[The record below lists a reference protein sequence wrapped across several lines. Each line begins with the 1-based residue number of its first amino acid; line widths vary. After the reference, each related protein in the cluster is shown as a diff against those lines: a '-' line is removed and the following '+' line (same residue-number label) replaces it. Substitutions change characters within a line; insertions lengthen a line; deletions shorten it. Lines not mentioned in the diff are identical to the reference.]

1 MGYLLLIAVNL
12 LFPIAALGYLVW
24 FFASPRR
31 ALLKNLAAEM
41 SERFAFYPA
50 SAGESFAGCVWLH
63 AASVGEARSAAE
75 IVRRLKA
82 ASPSRKILVTSS
94 TSAGKET
101 ARKELQADMC
111 MLAPLDFYPF
121 CRKLVTVF
129 KPSALLVVE
138 TELWPNMFV
147 CAGRSGVKVCVVNG
161 RLSEKSARG
170 YSLIKPLFRLMAE
183 QAGLICVQTEADAAR
198 YARLGFKPER
208 LLVTGNIKYDLLD
221 KSPARTA
228 DAAELLEKLG
238 WQDAKVLVCGSTHPV
253 EEELFAPLL
262 RRVKERVP
270 GFRLIIAQRHLERKA
285 ALLGLLERERVN
297 YALLSDCLSGKI
309 TAGADCLVIDAMG
322 WLTAFYAAGTAAF
335 VGGTIAPRGGHNLLE
350 PAVLAK
356 PVLFGESFHNTP
368 DVALALLRSGG
379 GLLVTPQNAFD
390 KIASLFLDENSLQ
403 VSGRKAGE
411 TAASFGGAT
420 GKTAAALQKFIN

>member
-1 MGYLLLIAVNL
+1 MGYILLIAVNL
-12 LFPIAALGYLVW
+12 LFPAAALGYLIW

-41 SERFAFYPA
+41 SERFALYPA
-50 SAGESFAGCVWLH
+50 SAGEGFAGCVWLH
-63 AASVGEARSAAE
+63 TASVGEARSAAE

-94 TSAGKET
+94 TSAGKEA

-121 CRKLVTVF
+121 CRKLVSVF

-198 YARLGFKPER
+198 YARLGFKPEQ

-221 KSPARTA
+221 KSPAKTA
-228 DAAELLEKLG
+228 EAAELLKKLG
-238 WQDAKVLVCGSTHPV
+238 WQDAKILVCGSTHPA

-270 GFRLIIAQRHLERKA
+270 GFKMIIAQRHLERKA
-285 ALLGLLERERVN
+285 ALLELLARERVN
-297 YALLSDCLSGKI
+297 YALLSDCLADSVK
-309 TAGADCLVIDAMG
+309 TDADCLVIDAMG

-350 PAVLAK
+350 PAILAK

-368 DVALALLRSGG
+368 DVARALLTSGG
-379 GLLVTPQNAFD
+379 GTLITAETALD
-390 KIASLFLDENSLQ
+390 KISALFADAAFLKASGE
-403 VSGRKAGE
+403 KAGE

-420 GKTAAALQKFIN
+420 DKTAAALQKFIN